1 MKKVIFFAMV
11 FFASFFSMQANAQDY
26 PQSNFGVDVGVNF
39 SKFSVEGAS
48 LNSRPGFYIAGT
60 YEHLL
65 LKNLPLYLETGVQ
78 FSQKRSQLDIL
89 QLDILIATA
98 TISGFY
104 AEVPVMLNYKF
115 FLPYELIVYPCI
127 GAYYGFGIGGQM
139 KSSVLGFEEEKT
151 SLFGEE
157 GFLSRSDFGLRAGCA
172 AEWNR
177 LALGLNYEYGLLN
190 VSPEQKTVISSFL
203 ISVGVKF

>member
-11 FFASFFSMQANAQDY
+11 IFASFVSMQANAQDY
-26 PQSNFGVDVGVNF
+26 PQSNFGVNVGVNF
-39 SKFSVEGAS
+39 SKFSEEGVS
-48 LNSRPGFYIAGT
+48 LNSRPGFFIAGT
-60 YEHLL
+60 FEHLL

-78 FSQKRSQLDIL
+78 FSQKRSQLDM
-89 QLDILIATA
+89 LIATA
-98 TISGFY
+98 TINGFY

-139 KSSVLGFEEEKT
+139 KASALGFAEKT
-151 SLFGEE
+151 PLFGEE
-157 GFLSRSDFGLRAGCA
+157 GLSRSDFGLRAGCA

-177 LALGLNYEYGLLN
+177 LVLGLNYEQGLLN
-190 VSPEQKTVISSFL
+190 VSPESKTVISSFL